1 MYSLNS
7 LSVMLKSR
15 CMEKSQAKGI
25 ESYVMDSKLYPNVC
39 DAWKNPKQREL
50 KVRYVP
56 SASTI
61 LACDAWKNPK
71 QRELK
76 ETSLDIFPIDFIADA
91 WKNPKQRELKV
102 NYTEHF
108 NNFIVG

>member
-25 ESYVMDSKLYPNVC
+25 ESQIRPVCQYHTRMRCMEKSQAKGIERNQFGHIPNRPHC
-39 DAWKNPKQREL
+39 RCMEKSQAKGIE
-50 KVRYVP
+50 
-56 SASTI
+56 
-61 LACDAWKNPK
+61 
-71 QRELK
+71 
-76 ETSLDIFPIDFIADA
+76 SLGGWGFFVDVWNDA